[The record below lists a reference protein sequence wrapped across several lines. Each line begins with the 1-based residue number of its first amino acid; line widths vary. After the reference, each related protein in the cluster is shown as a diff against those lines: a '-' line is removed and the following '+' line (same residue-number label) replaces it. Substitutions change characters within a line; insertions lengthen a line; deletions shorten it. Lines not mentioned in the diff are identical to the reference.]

1 MSGKFDKQNIN
12 ISNGDFYDCN
22 FYWRVKNGIVVYI
35 TDNLTL
41 YKFSKKKNRIINSI
55 DLYRKKIIL
64 IFFNQNISIKTNL
77 HQEKVLKNKNEKRKS
92 I

>member
-41 YKFSKKKNRIINSI
+41 YKFSKKK
-55 DLYRKKIIL
+55 
-64 IFFNQNISIKTNL
+64 TG
-77 HQEKVLKNKNEKRKS
+77 
-92 I
+92 